1 MKRMDNGLILGNTL
15 SKIVLFEEFER
26 SMIND
31 NDKIMIKLKFEK
43 DISSTIVAIDCF
55 EDYILIGDPYK
66 LVNLYLYN
74 QVTNKIVCIARD
86 TR

>member
-1 MKRMDNGLILGNTL
+1 MTNGLILGNTL
-15 SKIVLFEEFER
+15 SKIVLFEEFEK
-26 SMIND
+26 SLLAET
-31 NDKIMIKLKFEK
+31 DKNLIKLKFEK

-55 EDYILIGDPYK
+55 EDYILVGDPFK

-74 QVTNKIVCIARD
+74 PESNKIVCIARD